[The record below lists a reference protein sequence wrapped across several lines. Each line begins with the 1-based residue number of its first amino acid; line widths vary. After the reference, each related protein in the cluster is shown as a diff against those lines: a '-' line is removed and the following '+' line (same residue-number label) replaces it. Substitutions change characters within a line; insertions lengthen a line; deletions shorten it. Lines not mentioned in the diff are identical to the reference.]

1 MARRPR
7 LIAATRISGPWIGS
21 VGFDQR
27 KLLAERQPSG
37 NAPDI
42 GRGANV
48 EGASNVGCEPGVGA
62 EQSAGLRPNVGFEPG
77 VNSGPWNG
85 KPGFS
90 ALWPPDA
97 IEPGLRA
104 L

>member
-1 MARRPR
+1 LARRPR

-42 GRGANV
+42 GRVANV
-48 EGASNVGCEPGVGA
+48 ERASNVGCEPGVGA
-62 EQSAGLRPNVGFEPG
+62 EQNVGFEPG

>member
-1 MARRPR
+1 
-7 LIAATRISGPWIGS
+7 
-21 VGFDQR
+21 
-27 KLLAERQPSG
+27 LAERQPSG

-48 EGASNVGCEPGVGA
+48 ERAS
-62 EQSAGLRPNVGFEPG
+62 NVGFEPG